1 MSFWVRVGSG
11 FRPSADTPDHKDLPG
26 FKSLAGSKSEV
37 IICVQKFLNEIG
49 TNSYGAV
56 I

>member
-26 FKSLAGSKSEV
+26 FKSLAGTIWFTKV
-37 IICVQKFLNEIG
+37 VLPTTGVTLGLIN
-49 TNSYGAV
+49 
-56 I
+56 